1 MRNEERGERSEEGG
15 GRRENSLKKQGMK
28 KEKWFFVTLLLSMIV
43 SCARMGQPD
52 GGWFDDTP
60 PRVVSTNPIEK
71 GTKVK
76 SKKVTITFDE
86 FIKLEDASNKVVVS
100 PPQIEPADIKSSGK
114 NIIVELKDSLKENTT
129 YTIDFSDA
137 ISDNNEGNPMGNY
150 TYSFSTGERI
160 DTFEVSGN
168 VLDASN
174 LEPVKGILVGL
185 YDDLSDTV
193 FARKPFIRVSRTD
206 SRGRF
211 VIKGI
216 APGTYRAYALQ
227 DADGDYI
234 YSQKSEM
241 IAFNHETFEPYAK
254 PDVRQDTVWRDTLR
268 IDSIMRV
275 DYTHFYPDNIVL
287 RAFTVKQTDRYLV
300 KSDRNEPDRLN
311 FFFSNGNDSLP
322 EIKGLNFN
330 SDSAFVV
337 ESTLKKDTVTYWIK
351 DTTLI
356 NRDSLMIEAK
366 YLMTDSTGTLVMQ
379 TDTLEMIPKM
389 SYEKRMKQK
398 MKDIEKWQK
407 EQDKKKKRGEAY
419 DSIMAQKPLELQIT
433 GNGKITPEQNVFFT
447 MPTPLATCDTA
458 KIHLYSKIDTLWYNS
473 RFEWQQ
479 IEGNIRKY
487 MLRAE
492 WRPDVEYSL
501 ELDSAAF
508 IDIYGLASAPRKE
521 GIKVSSNDE
530 FGSLIVNVSG
540 INADSAT
547 VIVQLLNSSDA
558 VKKEAVVID
567 GAAEFYYLKAEK
579 LYLRAFVDR
588 NGNGIWDT
596 GDYYADMQ
604 PEEMYYYPK
613 MVETKEKWDI
623 TIGWD
628 VSSTPLVRQKP
639 DAIKKQKSEKE
650 KKLQNRNAERANK
663 LGIDYN
669 KVLNKIKTKGS

>member
-1 MRNEERGERSEEGG
+1 
-15 GRRENSLKKQGMK
+15 
-28 KEKWFFVTLLLSMIV
+28 MIV

-311 FFFSNGNDSLP
+311 FFFSYGNDSLP

-579 LYLRAFVDR
+579 LYLRTFVDR